1 MDLISNGTNVL
12 LILFG
17 FGLLIF
23 VHELGHFLAARWAG
37 IRVDAFA
44 IGMGPQVLAWRRGI
58 GVRFGSTDPAVR
70 TRTGRSTIELSDA
83 DLASNGIG
91 ETGYSLRLLPLGG
104 FVKMLGQDDLDPNA
118 TSESVRSYNRC
129 GIGRRMVVVSAGV
142 VANIVLAVVLF
153 LVAFLAGVRFEAAM
167 VGEVMPGSPAALA
180 IAEGTEAGPGSSP
193 VAAGLR
199 AGDVVRA
206 IDGARVDTFADIQI
220 AAAMARPD
228 QTLRFEVERD
238 GERLL
243 FPIAPRLDETS
254 GLLSVGIVPAAGTT
268 LAADEEIR
276 PMVDRVLA
284 ETGLLEAGVT
294 PGMRVVEIDGVPA
307 KTFDQVQSAV
317 AASDGRAIPTRWTG
331 GGGIAAEA
339 MLPVEPTYERLVYPE
354 RMPAGAGDYEFG
366 LLGLVPL
373 VRIEQVL
380 ESSPNVGM
388 LEAGDVV
395 LRIGG
400 LDGPRMAEFR
410 REVTARP
417 GESVSLLVQRDGA
430 PLQVEAQVDRRGR
443 LGVGVGYARELPLV
457 ARPFE
462 RLGRPTEDG
471 LEPIASP
478 AASLDLLPRTRLAAV
493 DGRPVEDWASFRAL
507 LRAATA
513 EASRNGGDAE
523 VELATVPPTPDAPT
537 LTTTWSLSAAEIA
550 DLHAL
555 GWTTPLPA
563 VFFDPVFTVL
573 SAEGS
578 PARAVSMGFEQT
590 VKMVTLTYLTIDR
603 LFRGTVG
610 VEQLHGPVGIVHL
623 GTRVA
628 DRGVMYLVFFLA
640 MISVNLAVLNFLPLP
655 IVDGGLF
662 LFLLYEK
669 FRGRPPSPAFQSGA
683 TLVGLVLI
691 GSLFVVTFYN
701 DLMRLFG

>member
-12 LILFG
+12 LILLG

-44 IGMGPQVLAWRRGI
+44 VGMGPQVLAWRRGI
-58 GVRFGSTDPAVR
+58 GTRLGSTEPAVR
-70 TRTGRSTIELSDA
+70 ERTGRSTIELSDA
-83 DLASNGIG
+83 DLDAAGIG
-91 ETGYSLRLLPLGG
+91 ETEYSLRILPLGG
-104 FVKMLGQDDLDPNA
+104 FVKMLGQDDLDPTA
-118 TSESVRSYNRC
+118 SSDSIRSYNRC
-129 GIGRRMVVVSAGV
+129 SIGRRMVVVSAGV
-142 VANIVLAVVLF
+142 FANIVLAVVLF
-153 LVAFLAGVRFEAAM
+153 LVAFLAGVRFEAPM
-167 VGEVMPGSPAALA
+167 VGEVVPGSPAATA
-180 IAEGTEAGPGSSP
+180 VAEGSTGSE
-193 VAAGLR
+193 AAGLLP
-199 AGDVVRA
+199 GDVVRA

-228 QTLRFEVERD
+228 RTLRFEIERD
-238 GERLL
+238 GESLV
-243 FPIAPRLDETS
+243 FPIEPTLDERS

-284 ETGLLEAGVT
+284 ETGLLEAGVR
-294 PGMRVVEIDGVPA
+294 PGMQVVEIDGLPA
-307 KTFDQVQSAV
+307 KTFDQVLSAV
-317 AASDGRAIPTRWTG
+317 SASGGQAIPTRWSG
-331 GGGIAAEA
+331 AERVVAEA

-380 ESSPNVGM
+380 ESSSNSG
-388 LEAGDVV
+388 LLQAGDVV

-400 LDGPRMAEFR
+400 LEGPRMAEFR
-410 REVTARP
+410 AEVTARP
-417 GESVSLLVQRDGA
+417 GERISLLVLRDGEV
-430 PLQVEAQVDRRGR
+430 VETDAAIDRSGR

-457 ARPFE
+457 ARPFD
-462 RLGRPTEDG
+462 RLGRPAAEG
-471 LEPIASP
+471 IEPVRSP
-478 AASLDLLPRTRLAAV
+478 AAELDLLPRTRLASV
-493 DGRPVEDWASFRAL
+493 DGRPVEDWASFRRG
-507 LRAATA
+507 LRQATA
-513 EASRNGGDAE
+513 EAARDGVGAE
-523 VELATVPPTPDAPT
+523 IQLATVPPTPDAPT
-537 LTTTWSLSAAEIA
+537 LTATWRLTAEEVA
-550 DLHAL
+550 QLHAL

-563 VFFDPVFTVL
+563 VFFDPIFTVL

-578 PARAVSMGFEQT
+578 PVRAVGMGFEQT

-603 LFRGTVG
+603 LIRGTVG

-628 DRGVMYLVFFLA
+628 DRGLMYLVFFLA

-662 LFLLYEK
+662 LFLMYEK

-683 TLVGLVLI
+683 TLIGLVLI

-701 DLMRLFG
+701 DLMRLLG

>member
-1 MDLISNGTNVL
+1 MDLIANGTNIL
-12 LILFG
+12 LIVLG

-44 IGMGPQVLAWRRGI
+44 VGMGPQVLAWRG
-58 GVRFGSTDPAVR
+58 GVGLRIGSTDPAVHE
-70 TRTGRSTIELSDA
+70 RTGKSTIELSDA
-83 DLASNGIG
+83 ELAAAGIG
-91 ETGYSLRLLPLGG
+91 ETEYSLRLLPLGG

-118 TSESVRSYNRC
+118 SSDSIRSYNRC

-142 VANIVLAVVLF
+142 FANIVLAVALF
-153 LVAFLAGVRFEAAM
+153 LVAFLAGVRFEAPM
-167 VGEVMPGSPAALA
+167 VGEVIPGSPAALA
-180 IAEGTEAGPGSSP
+180 DAVDDGAGPATSS
-193 VAAGLR
+193 GLR
-199 AGDVVRA
+199 PGDVVLA
-206 IDGARVDTFADIQI
+206 IDGERVDTFADIQI
-220 AAAMARPD
+220 AAAMARPGRS
-228 QTLRFEVERD
+228 LRFDVERD
-238 GERLL
+238 GRRLT
-243 FPIAPRLDETS
+243 FPIEPQLDETS

-268 LAADEEIR
+268 LAADDEIR

-284 ETGLLEAGVT
+284 ETGLLEAGVAA
-294 PGMRVVEIDGVPA
+294 GMRVVEIDGTPA

-317 AASDGRAIPTRWTG
+317 AASDGRAIPTRWIG
-331 GGGIAAEA
+331 EDDVAATA
-339 MLPVEPTYERLVYPE
+339 MLPVEPTYERLVYPT
-354 RMPAGAGDYEFG
+354 RMPAGAGDFEFG

-380 ESSPNVGM
+380 ETSENVGR
-388 LEAGDVV
+388 LQSGDVV
-395 LRIGG
+395 LRIGS

-410 REVTARP
+410 AEVTSKP
-417 GESVSLLVQRDGA
+417 GETVRMLLLRDGGA
-430 PLQVEAQVDRRGR
+430 VEIEAEIDRRGR
-443 LGVGVGYARELPLV
+443 LGVGVGYARNLPLV
-457 ARPFE
+457 ARPFD
-462 RLGRPTEDG
+462 RLGRPAADG
-471 LEPIASP
+471 IEPVRSP
-478 AASLDLLPRTRLAAV
+478 AAELGLLPRTRLVAV
-493 DGRPVEDWASFRAL
+493 GETPIGDWAEFRAA
-507 LRAATA
+507 LRAATEDA
-513 EASRNGGDAE
+513 HRESRGAE
-523 VELATVPPTPDAPT
+523 VELSTTPPTPDAPT
-537 LTTTWSLSAAEIA
+537 LTTTWTLSADEVA

-573 SAEGS
+573 SADGS
-578 PARAVSMGFEQT
+578 PIRAVGMGFEQT
-590 VKMVTLTYLTIDR
+590 WKMVTLTYLTIDR
-603 LFRGTVG
+603 LVRGTVG

-628 DRGVMYLVFFLA
+628 DRGLMYLVFFLA